1 MRVRWAPADVF
12 GACLFATAVAVEG
25 AVLLHVRAPDVQ
37 VYHLAIPHL
46 LSDDVYEH
54 YYPDLASPYT
64 YPPSALLLLGLLAVP
79 LEHARVIIF
88 AALVASVWITAR
100 LVVRSA
106 GRGSGWDST
115 AVTGAVAAV
124 TILSLPLFLAAGLG
138 QAAPVVMALSAWGM
152 LGASSRL
159 RGSWVGTAAAIKLTP
174 AAFALHW
181 WTIGRSWDA
190 TVAAASFVVWTA
202 LGWGLMPVSSG
213 WYFLGGVMRAPQ
225 DYTNISNQ
233 ALSGIA
239 ARAGWETSAQ
249 RVSVVVVSAVL
260 LLVAL
265 VVARRVQ
272 QAGWS
277 AAAVAL
283 VGVWSG
289 VCAPL
294 AWIHAFGW
302 WVPLAAAIALYGR
315 TKRDIVVAVLMVL
328 WPYVPLVTSPG
339 SGPSGLLN
347 TAGYA
352 IGAVL
357 ATAWLWWRVGARP
370 SPVVDVE
377 PNQAVVATGTTLVE
391 GAG

>member
-1 MRVRWAPADVF
+1 MRDRWAPADLF
-12 GACLFATAVAVEG
+12 GVCLYLTAVAVEAG
-25 AVLLHVRAPDVQ
+25 VLHNVRAPDVG

-46 LSDDVYEH
+46 LSDDVYQH

-79 LEHARVIIF
+79 LVLARVVVF
-88 AALVASVWITAR
+88 AALVTSVWITVR

-106 GRGSGWDST
+106 GRGSGWDT
-115 AVTGAVAAV
+115 IGVTGAVAAV
-124 TILSLPLFLAAGLG
+124 TVLSLPLFLAAGLG

-152 LGASSRL
+152 LGARSRL
-159 RGSWVGTAAAIKLTP
+159 RGTWVGTAAAIKLTP
-174 AAFALHW
+174 AAFALYW
-181 WTIGRSWDA
+181 WTIGRRRDA

-202 LGWGLMPVSSG
+202 LGWGLMPASSR
-213 WYFLGGVMRAPQ
+213 WYFQGGGVMRAPQ

-239 ARAGWETSAQ
+239 ARAGWEAPAQ
-249 RVSVVVVSAVL
+249 RAGIVVVSAVL
-260 LLVAL
+260 LVVAM

-272 QAGWS
+272 QSGWN

-302 WVPLAAAIALYGR
+302 WVPLAAAIALHGR
-315 TKRDIVVAVLMVL
+315 TSRDVVVAMMMVV

-352 IGAVL
+352 CGAVL
-357 ATAWLWWRVGARP
+357 LTAWLWWRVGTRSPSVPSDPKPDLMVARA
-370 SPVVDVE
+370 SGSGV
-377 PNQAVVATGTTLVE
+377 
-391 GAG
+391 